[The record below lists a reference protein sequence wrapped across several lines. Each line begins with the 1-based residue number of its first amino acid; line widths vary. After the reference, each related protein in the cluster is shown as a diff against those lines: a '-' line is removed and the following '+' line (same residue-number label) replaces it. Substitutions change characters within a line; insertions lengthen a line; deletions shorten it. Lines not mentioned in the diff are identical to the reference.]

1 MARNQLLQNQ
11 DEILKKIQ
19 SKMLDI
25 LNKEKLENI
34 DFQKL
39 QFLSVSLKAV
49 SEATRDLHTLS

>member
-11 DEILKKIQ
+11 DDIIKKIQ
-19 SKMLDI
+19 SKMLEI
-25 LNKEKLENI
+25 LNKEKLENQ

-39 QFLSVSLKAV
+39 QFLSASLKAV